1 MEEARKEVA
10 AADQAVAEARQT
22 AVHDTSLFA
31 NAEVLVEALKI
42 PPQAH
47 GLDLRTG
54 DALTRMTEAQHKMKA
69 RQQQQAQ
76 IPGQPLTPTVT
87 QGAEPFKELP
97 VTQEADLM
105 HAFRQAE
112 SSASGQD
119 QERDQRKSK
128 KMKIP
133 TAEELQGGVQNDLGE
148 QWAGMDEGLMNRFI
162 QAVNERYCSSL
173 IKKKQSNDEN
183 RQAEVPCGI
192 RRRRP
197 KNKKRSCPICDAQSQ
212 LQTLGSK
219 SSMCETTVVVVW
231 KCSKCSQT
239 GYASNEFCCAKIVWV
254 VTR

>member
-42 PPQAH
+42 PPQPH

-87 QGAEPFKELP
+87 QRAEPFKELP
-97 VTQEADLM
+97 GTQEADLM

-162 QAVNERYCSSL
+162 QAVNESIAL
-173 IKKKQSNDEN
+173 IDQEEAV
-183 RQAEVPCGI
+183 Q
-192 RRRRP
+192 RRKP
-197 KNKKRSCPICDAQSQ
+197 PS
-212 LQTLGSK
+212 
-219 SSMCETTVVVVW
+219 
-231 KCSKCSQT
+231 
-239 GYASNEFCCAKIVWV
+239 
-254 VTR
+254 